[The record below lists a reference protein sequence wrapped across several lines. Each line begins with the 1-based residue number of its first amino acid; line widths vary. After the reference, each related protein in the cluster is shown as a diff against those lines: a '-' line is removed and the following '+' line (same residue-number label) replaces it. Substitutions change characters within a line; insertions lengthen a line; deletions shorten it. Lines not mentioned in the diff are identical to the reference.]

1 MNSYL
6 SLLQGN
12 PHYRNLWL
20 ARVVS
25 NLGDW
30 FNLLASAALVASL
43 TNSGAAISY
52 LFLARFLPEIVAT
65 PYAGVL
71 ADRFNRRNLMV
82 AADVLRFFV
91 VLGFLL
97 VRDPAHLW
105 LFYVLT
111 ALQFSLSA
119 LYNPAHMAL
128 IPNVVAQQ
136 DLVTANT
143 LDSVTWSTMVAVGS
157 MLGGV
162 ATTIFG
168 LEAAFV
174 IDAFSFLV
182 AAFFVAR
189 VRVVYADPE
198 RAATRGGLRDFADGL
213 RYLRLRPFLLGV
225 ALAKAAAALVYG
237 AINVL
242 EVPLANDVFP
252 LGGSGTLT
260 LSLIYTCVGVGTALG
275 PIVLRRF
282 FGDDFR
288 NMLWAIALSFA
299 LLAAGALGI
308 ALAPTLGWALG
319 AIVVRALGTGAGWV
333 FSAVL
338 LQALVK
344 DAFRGRVAAFE
355 FTALVALQ
363 SLSTLWAGFALDRFG
378 LSVQGALALTA
389 LVGFAVTLAWLAFQ
403 FAMNRRGA
411 LQLALQPEP

>member
-20 ARVVS
+20 ARIVS

-30 FNLLASAALVASL
+30 FNLLASAALVANL

-82 AADVLRFFV
+82 IADVLRFFV
-91 VLGFLL
+91 VLGFLF

-105 LFYVLT
+105 LFYLLT
-111 ALQFSLSA
+111 ALQFTLSA

-128 IPNVVAQQ
+128 IPNVVAPE

-162 ATTIFG
+162 ATTLFG
-168 LEAAFV
+168 LQAAFI

-182 AAFFVAR
+182 AAFFIAR
-189 VRVVYADPE
+189 VRAVYTDPA
-198 RAATRGGLRDFADGL
+198 RAEQRGGLLDFTDGL
-213 RYLRLRPFLLGV
+213 RYLRLRPLLLGV
-225 ALAKAAAALVYG
+225 ALVKAGGALVYG

-252 LGGSGTLT
+252 LRGSGTLT
-260 LSLIYTCVGVGTALG
+260 LALIYTCMGVGTALG
-275 PIVLRRF
+275 PIALRHF

-288 NMLWAIALSFA
+288 TMLWAIALSFA
-299 LLAAGALGI
+299 LLAAGALGL
-308 ALAPTLGWALG
+308 ALAPSLGWALG
-319 AIVVRALGTGAGWV
+319 AVIVRAFGTGAGWV

-355 FTALVALQ
+355 FTALTALQ
-363 SLSTLWAGFALDRFG
+363 SVSTLWAGFALDRLG
-378 LSVQGALALTA
+378 LGAQGALAVA
-389 LVGFAVTLAWLAFQ
+389 AGVGFAVTLAWLAFQ
-403 FAMNRRGA
+403 AAMTRRGA
-411 LQLALQPEP
+411 LHLALQPEP

>member
-30 FNLLASAALVASL
+30 FNLLASAALVAGL

-71 ADRFNRRNLMV
+71 ADRFSRRNLMV
-82 AADVLRFFV
+82 IADVLRFFV
-91 VLGFLL
+91 VLGFLF
-97 VRDPAHLW
+97 VRDPAQLW
-105 LFYVLT
+105 LFYLLT
-111 ALQFSLSA
+111 ALQFTLSA

-128 IPNVVAQQ
+128 IPNVVAPQ

-143 LDSVTWSTMVAVGS
+143 LDSITWSTMVAFGS
-157 MLGGV
+157 LLGGV
-162 ATTIFG
+162 AATFFG
-168 LEAAFV
+168 LQAAFI

-182 AAFFVAR
+182 AAVFILR
-189 VRVVYADPE
+189 VRSVYADAQRSEPQ
-198 RAATRGGLRDFADGL
+198 GGLADFADGL
-213 RYLRLRPFLLGV
+213 RYLRVRPLLLGI
-225 ALAKAAAALVYG
+225 ALVKAGGALVYG

-260 LSLIYTCVGVGTALG
+260 LALIYTCMGVGTALG
-275 PIVLRRF
+275 PIVLRAL
-282 FGDDFR
+282 FGDSFR
-288 NMLWAIALSFA
+288 VLLRGIGLSFA
-299 LLAAGALGI
+299 LLAAGALGL
-308 ALAPTLGWALG
+308 ALAPALGWVLG
-319 AIVVRALGTGAGWV
+319 AVVVRALGTGAGWV

-338 LQALVK
+338 LQALAK

-355 FTALVALQ
+355 FTALTAMQ
-363 SLSTLWAGFALDRFG
+363 SLSTLWAGIAIDRFG
-378 LSVQGALALTA
+378 LSPQGALVTVAA
-389 LVGFAVTLAWLAFQ
+389 VGLAVTLAWLLFQ
-403 FAMNRRGA
+403 AAMTRRGA
-411 LQLALQPEP
+411 LHLALQPEP